1 MNPMMNNPMGQMMQN
16 NHIMQMMNI
25 ARSGG
30 NPMQLIQQMAGR
42 NPQAA
47 QFVQMVQGK
56 NVQQLQTMAENI
68 AKERGTTIQQV
79 AQQLGMQIPVG
90 K

>member
-1 MNPMMNNPMGQMMQN
+1 MNNPMGQMMQN
-16 NHIMQMMNI
+16 NPIMQMMNI

-30 NPMQLIQQMAGR
+30 NPMHLIQQMAGR

-47 QFVQMVQGK
+47 QFMQMIQGK

-79 AQQLGMQIPVG
+79 AQQLGMQIPNS